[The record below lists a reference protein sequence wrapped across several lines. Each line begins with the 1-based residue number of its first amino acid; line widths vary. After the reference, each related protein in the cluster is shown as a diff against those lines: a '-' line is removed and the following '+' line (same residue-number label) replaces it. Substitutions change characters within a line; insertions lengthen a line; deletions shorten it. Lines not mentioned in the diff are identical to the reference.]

1 MRRIKIVFPVILVL
15 LLSVSVFAEN
25 KIVLNYWTQT
35 DDNRTALEN
44 RYIKEFE
51 KANPNVEI
59 KRVTNES
66 NKMADLLLTAFSA
79 NNGPDLFN
87 ITIDQEYAYIVNGR
101 VAPVDY
107 KAIGYKSYN
116 DLRADYLK
124 NTFNALSMKGKIYG
138 LPLELTN
145 WCIFINKKVFR
156 SAGLNPERD
165 YPKTWEDM
173 VKVSEKLVLRD
184 GNIIKRRGF
193 DFRYPDYLTFFVPMV
208 QQLGGDVLDATGKKA
223 IVNDK
228 AWIKVLNFMKAWG
241 PNGKNLGAPT
251 YVNARKIFDKDNNDV
266 AMCTSGLYQEQ
277 RIRDDNSAFY
287 NSKDWMVIPYPV
299 FKGGKQIPCAYYGHF
314 LMVNAQSSKEKQ
326 TLAWKF
332 SKYMLDHP
340 MEYLEKVAILQPRSS
355 LINSA
360 AFKNMAYTKVF
371 MDDLVKAKPILADK
385 NSAQIQMYIKEAVES
400 VMLTD
405 TSAESA
411 LKTLKGKIQE
421 AISEQ

>member
-1 MRRIKIVFPVILVL
+1 MKRIKIVIPVL
-15 LLSVSVFAEN
+15 LVFLLCFNVFAEN

-44 RYIKEFE
+44 RYIQEFE

-66 NKMADLLLTAFSA
+66 SKMADLLLTAFSA

-87 ITIDQEYAYIVNGR
+87 LTIDQEYAYMVNGR

-107 KAIGYKSYN
+107 RAIGYKSYN
-116 DLRADYLK
+116 DLKADYLK

-145 WCIFINKKVFR
+145 WCIYINKKVFR
-156 SAGLNPERD
+156 SAGLDPEKD

-173 VKVSEKLVLRD
+173 VNVSEKLVLRD
-184 GNIIKRRGF
+184 GNIIKTRGF

-208 QQLGGDVLDATGKKA
+208 QQLGGDVLDSTGKKA

-241 PNGKNLGAPT
+241 PNGKNLGSPT
-251 YVNARKIFDKDNNDV
+251 YINARKTFDKDNNDV

-277 RIRDDNSAFY
+277 RIRDDNPAFF
-287 NSKDWMVIPYPV
+287 NSKEWMVIPYPV
-299 FKGGKQIPCAYYGHF
+299 FKGGKHIPCAYYGHF

-326 TLAWKF
+326 TMAWKF
-332 SKYMLDHP
+332 TKYMLDHP
-340 MEYLEKVAILQPRSS
+340 MEYLEKVAILQPRAS
-355 LINSA
+355 LINSE
-360 AFKNMAYTKVF
+360 AFKDMPYTKVF
-371 MDDLVKAKPILADK
+371 MDDLVKAQPILANK
-385 NSAQIQMYIKEAVES
+385 NSARIQMYIKEAVES

-405 TSAESA
+405 TSAETT
-411 LKTLKGKIQE
+411 LKTLKSKIQE
-421 AISEQ
+421 VLDEE